1 MQHTVFVTD
10 DPWAIQQE
18 AFGAF
23 LRSQRRLAKLSLR
36 DMAERTKV
44 SNAYLSQSERGLH
57 APSVRVLRSIGKA
70 LDLSAEAMLA
80 QAGLME
86 DESGE
91 GDAVGDSAPRQP
103 TTESAI
109 RSDPTLSD
117 DQKDALS
124 LSTGATSP
132 TTAAADVSDPAAG
145 AAADQPAPDQDA
157 LEAAIL
163 ATEAL
168 GPEIK
173 LLAGLDTAGFA
184 DALEQVGSALASRP
198 GEVAVALTR
207 YASALAESSWASV
220 GRSFGAS
227 LAGPMEVDPRD
238 RRFQDPSWERNPW
251 FFVLR
256 QWYLA
261 WGRLLHELVDGA
273 GLDAATTGKAHFATD
288 LLVDAASP
296 TNVLWTNP
304 AALRRA
310 YETGGLSVLA
320 GLKNFFHDMETN
332 GGKPSQVDASAFR
345 VGENLAATPGKVV
358 FANDL
363 MELIQYSPQTETVH
377 EVPLLLSPPWINKY
391 YIMDLAP
398 GRSFVEWAVANGH
411 TVFAIS
417 YRNPDESMR
426 EVGLDDYL
434 LRGPYEALDVIAD
447 ITGTD
452 GVNVVGLCLGGTL
465 TVMLLAHLAANAG
478 GRVRSATL
486 LNTLVDFSEPGPMG
500 HFLDADS
507 VERLSGQMAERGFL
521 DSSEMAGMFD
531 LLRGRDLIWNYVV
544 SGWLMGE
551 KPPAFDILA
560 WNADG
565 TRMPADM
572 HSFYLRCC
580 YVENQLARGEMTLA
594 GTRLRLDEVTAPAYV
609 LSARDDHIAPWTSS
623 YATTQLLGGDVR
635 FVLSSSGHVAGIV
648 NPPTS
653 RRKHWTNDALPAE
666 PADWLAG
673 ATEQAGSWWQDWA
686 DWIATVAGERQP
698 PPSMGSKRFPPVAD
712 APGSY
717 VHQK

>member
-1 MQHTVFVTD
+1 MT
-10 DPWAIQQE
+10 P
-18 AFGAF
+18 
-23 LRSQRRLAKLSLR
+23 
-36 DMAERTKV
+36 
-44 SNAYLSQSERGLH
+44 
-57 APSVRVLRSIGKA
+57 
-70 LDLSAEAMLA
+70 
-80 QAGLME
+80 
-86 DESGE
+86 
-91 GDAVGDSAPRQP
+91 
-103 TTESAI
+103 
-109 RSDPTLSD
+109 
-117 DQKDALS
+117 
-124 LSTGATSP
+124 
-132 TTAAADVSDPAAG
+132 AADRT
-145 AAADQPAPDQDA
+145 ADDAAPDVGS
-157 LEAAIL
+157 L

-168 GPEIK
+168 GPETK

-184 DALEQVGSALASRP
+184 DALEQVGAALAGRP
-198 GEVAVALTR
+198 GEVAVAVSR
-207 YASALAESSWASV
+207 YAAALAEAGWASV
-220 GRSFGAS
+220 S
-227 LAGPMEVDPRD
+227 LALGVAVPGPFAVDPRD
-238 RRFQDPSWERNPW
+238 RRFQDPGWEHNPW
-251 FFVLR
+251 FFALR

-261 WGRLLHELVDGA
+261 WSRLLHDLVDVA
-273 GLDAATTGKAHFATD
+273 GLDARTAGKAHFATE

-296 TNVLWTNP
+296 TNALWTNP

-320 GLKNFFHDMETN
+320 GLRNFLHDVASN
-332 GGKPSQVDASAFR
+332 GGRPSQVDASAFR
-345 VGENLAATPGKVV
+345 LGENLAATPGKVV
-358 FANDL
+358 FRNDL

-426 EVGLDDYL
+426 DVALDDYL
-434 LRGPYEALDVIAD
+434 LRGPYEALDVVAD

-452 GVNVVGLCLGGTL
+452 AVNVVGLCLGGTL
-465 TVMLLAHLAANAG
+465 TVMLLAHLAATG
-478 GRVRSATL
+478 GRRVRSTTL

-500 HFLDADS
+500 HFLDPES
-507 VERLSGQMAERGFL
+507 VERLSGQMAEQGFL
-521 DSSEMAGMFD
+521 DSTEMSGMFD
-531 LLRGRDLIWNYVV
+531 LLRAQDLIWNYVV

-565 TRMPADM
+565 TRMPAEM

-594 GTRLRLDEVTAPAYV
+594 GTRLRLEDVRSPAYV
-609 LSARDDHIAPWTSS
+609 LSARDDHIAPWKSS

-653 RRKHWTNDALPAE
+653 RRSHWTNDDLPANPE
-666 PADWLAG
+666 AWLAG
-673 ATEQAGSWWQDWA
+673 ATEHAGSWWQDWA
-686 DWIATVAGERQP
+686 DWVARLAGDRRP
-698 PPSMGSKRFPPVAD
+698 PPPTGSERFPALAD